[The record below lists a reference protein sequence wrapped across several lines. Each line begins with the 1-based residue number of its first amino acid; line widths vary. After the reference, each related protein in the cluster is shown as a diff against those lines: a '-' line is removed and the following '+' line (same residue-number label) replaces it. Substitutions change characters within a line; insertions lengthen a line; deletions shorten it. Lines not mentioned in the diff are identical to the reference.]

1 MSTHKK
7 ATCPQCGKRF
17 QPWRAKRYC
26 SERCRKQAEN
36 GRLRAVRGDE
46 ATPMAAD
53 PNSEILPKQTQAL
66 TRPLRGHE
74 KFEWTACNEVTRK
87 LTRAGSPNAVGW
99 AMLIDGRGW
108 FGRVSGEWEF
118 SFGPSTMARAKAA
131 VEAHLLGETFD
142 KAEGERTWSGTCW
155 WLLSGHEQSPAEQSR
170 GRVPAAPSPSAQQP
184 DSENSGDNSALI
196 VEVST

>member
-26 SERCRKQAEN
+26 SEPCRKKAEN

-46 ATPMAAD
+46 ATPIAAD
-53 PNSEILPKQTQAL
+53 PNQVILPKQKQEL

-74 KFEWTACNEVTRK
+74 EFEWTACNEVTRK

-99 AMLIDGRGW
+99 AMLVDGHGW
-108 FGRVSGEWEF
+108 FGRVSGEREY
-118 SFGPSTMARAKAA
+118 SFGASTMARAKSA
-131 VEAHLLGETFD
+131 VEAHLLGEPFD
-142 KAEGERTWSGTCW
+142 KAEG
-155 WLLSGHEQSPAEQSR
+155 SGHAP
-170 GRVPAAPSPSAQQP
+170 GRVGGCCPGMNKAPPGNLAGACRPHRRLAPSSLTVKIPATIP
-184 DSENSGDNSALI
+184 P
-196 VEVST
+196 